1 MSSVSELQMQGDAM
15 FGFFSSDPIKKIE
28 NQIKK
33 KYTQSVQLQRSGK
46 IKEYGRIMKEIEG
59 LEEKLERLRHES

>member
-1 MSSVSELQMQGDAM
+1 MQGDIM

-33 KYTQSVQLQRSGK
+33 KYTQSVQLQRNGK